1 VIIGSPIS
9 VISPVFDGS
18 GFHTTRPS
26 SGFVIDNGTLVPIL
40 KGCVFNPDPV
50 TDNFQ
55 IRIPGLF
62 GYYMLHF

>member
-18 GFHTTRPS
+18 GFHNTRS
-26 SGFVIDNGTLVPIL
+26 NSGFVIVIGTLVPIL
-40 KGCVFNPDPV
+40 EGCVFNPDPI

-62 GYYMLHF
+62 DYYMLYF